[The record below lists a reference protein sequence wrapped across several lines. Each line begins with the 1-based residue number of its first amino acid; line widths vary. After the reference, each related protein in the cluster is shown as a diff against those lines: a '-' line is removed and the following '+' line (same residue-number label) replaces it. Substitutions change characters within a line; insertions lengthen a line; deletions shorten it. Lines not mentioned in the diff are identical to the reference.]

1 MNEDELNKQ
10 AEEIVAAVN
19 ANWVHDPKTLK
30 DLKGNMDLIAKTVT
44 FNGLS
49 SKSSE
54 ANVHRCII
62 EIRERIDTTRAQMA
76 TMLSKI
82 EELAQAIYGRN

>member
-1 MNEDELNKQ
+1 MNEYELNKQ
-10 AEEIVAAVN
+10 AEDIVAAVH

-30 DLKGNMDLIAKTVT
+30 DLKGNMDLMDRIVA

-49 SKSSE
+49 AK
-54 ANVHRCII
+54 ARDVNTTACII